1 MSDTPAQSLPATALV
16 VGGTGLVGT
25 ALRQRLSPD
34 RFDPVWL
41 LARHPKT
48 NSQPHQ
54 HWVQTDFTTW
64 PEASAMDLQGATLF
78 CALGTTLKKAGS
90 REAFVALDRDLVV
103 NTAHWARDL
112 GVRTCLFVSS
122 LGADPQ
128 SRQLYLRTKGEA
140 EQELIALGF
149 DRLVLM
155 RPSLLLGNRDEFRLG
170 ERLGAALGTALKPV
184 LAGPLL
190 KYRPVPA
197 DQVAA
202 AMVAAASGPG
212 PAIDIW
218 ESERISQHRS
228 E

>member
-1 MSDTPAQSLPATALV
+1 MKDTNAPQHASTALV
-16 VGGTGLVGT
+16 VGGTGLIGSS
-25 ALRQRLSPD
+25 LQKRLKPD
-34 RFDPVWL
+34 HFDPVWL
-41 LARHPKT
+41 LTRRPQPK
-48 NSQPHQ
+48 SQSHL
-54 HWVQTDFTTW
+54 HWVNTDFTTW
-64 PEASAMDLQGATLF
+64 PDASAMDLQGGTLF
-78 CALGTTLKKAGS
+78 CTLGTTLKKAGS

-149 DRLVLM
+149 DRLVVM
-155 RPSLLLGNRDEFRLG
+155 RPSLLLGHRNEFRLG
-170 ERLGAALGTALKPV
+170 ERLGAAFGAMLRPALS
-184 LAGPLL
+184 GPLL
-190 KYRPVPA
+190 KYRPVQA

-202 AMVAAASGPG
+202 AMVAAASKPG

-218 ESERISQHRS
+218 ESGRISQFRS